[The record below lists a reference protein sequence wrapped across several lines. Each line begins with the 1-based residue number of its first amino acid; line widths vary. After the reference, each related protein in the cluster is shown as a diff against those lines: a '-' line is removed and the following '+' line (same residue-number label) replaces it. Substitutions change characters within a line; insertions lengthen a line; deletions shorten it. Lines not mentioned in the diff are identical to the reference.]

1 MQIYFIDNDDYF
13 ARKAILQDADENYFE
28 DNDEQAIFFARGVL
42 ERSETALDANG
53 RPLPR
58 LVLSIVPIYLKKGL
72 RRRPDFQGGQNRR
85 FALRRR
91 FRQTAGCRNEGENRQ
106 RRRQRQ
112 KLSILDTPS
121 YENLCRYV
129 MEYADGIIL
138 ASDAVTPEIIE
149 LVATA
154 AKPLLEYQSPDA
166 EDFFDNYNRFYDSI
180 Q

>member
-1 MQIYFIDNDDYF
+1 MLFHRQRRLF
-13 ARKAILQDADENYFE
+13 RPQSHSPGCHENYFE
-28 DNDEQAIFFARGVL
+28 DNDERAIFFARGVL
-42 ERSETALDANG
+42 ETVKKLRWTPTVVHCHGWFS
-53 RPLPR
+53 
-58 LVLSIVPIYLKKGL
+58 SIVPIYLKKV
-72 RRRPDFQGGQNRR
+72 
-85 FALRRR
+85 FADDPIFKEVKIVVSLYGDG
-91 FRQTAGCRNEGENRQ
+91 FDKPLDAGMKEKNRQ
-106 RRRQRQ
+106 RRRQSK

-149 LVATA
+149 LVRNSG
-154 AKPLLEYQSPDA
+154 KPLLEYQSPDA

>member
-1 MQIYFIDNDDYF
+1 MPT
-13 ARKAILQDADENYFE
+13 KNYFE
-28 DNDEQAIFFARGVL
+28 DNDERAIFFARGVL
-42 ERSETALDANG
+42 ETVKKLRWTPTVVHCHGWFS
-53 RPLPR
+53 
-58 LVLSIVPIYLKKGL
+58 SIVPIYLKKV
-72 RRRPDFQGGQNRR
+72 
-85 FALRRR
+85 FADDPIFKEVKIVVSLYGDG
-91 FRQTAGCRNEGENRQ
+91 FDKPLDAGMKEKIANEGVKDK
-106 RRRQRQ
+106 

-149 LVATA
+149 LVRNSG
-154 AKPLLEYQSPDA
+154 KPLLEYQSPDA

>member
-1 MQIYFIDNDDYF
+1 MLF
-13 ARKAILQDADENYFE
+13 
-28 DNDEQAIFFARGVL
+28 
-42 ERSETALDANG
+42 RS
-53 RPLPR
+53 
-58 LVLSIVPIYLKKGL
+58 YLKKI
-72 RRRPDFQGGQNRR
+72 
-85 FALRRR
+85 FADDPIFKEVKIVVSLYGDG
-91 FRQTAGCRNEGENRQ
+91 FDKPLDAGMKEKIANEGVKDK
-106 RRRQRQ
+106 

-149 LVATA
+149 LVRNSG
-154 AKPLLEYQSPDA
+154 KPLLEYQSPDA